1 MPLNRVKNISEA
13 MTNQGQG
20 HSGQRVQQESTST
33 TTFRDGINAGRR
45 VVNNNVSIQ
54 TGEDFSTEFIFDR
67 TSTKGVPG
75 LTNMV
80 RNHGRVVGGN
90 NNQNIP
96 VAYQGLTKI
105 LGLQRMDSECSD
117 MSDFLSAKGSISE
130 FDLGSFSNKDF
141 QILRADSAIFYEPKE
156 VTADM
161 SCNQGA
167 SDPIASVKTQS
178 DKSKSLQ
185 SSGSVVSDGHQ
196 SGKIKLLCSFGGKIL
211 HRPSDGKLRY
221 VGGDTRIISVRK
233 EIPWEELVKKTFG
246 ICKQT
251 HTIKY
256 QLPGEDLDSLVS
268 VSCDEDLQNMIDE
281 YFGLAKL
288 GGSQRLR
295 IFLIP
300 LNESERTPLVVP
312 DTSEQSNHDY
322 QYVVAVNGIAEP
334 SFGKNYSEQ
343 LHSEGSVSKPQ
354 MDRSSSFCRDSPS
367 SLPPLSKPGFSGS
380 HLTPVL
386 NDSYEFIGSLN
397 QSTPYSPNKSR
408 QGDKNGQMQKCVE
421 ILAHGDTEKTKACVT
436 GRLLPE
442 KPRTDFCFPQL
453 AADLMSCDHPSEQF
467 EVHSQIHSPRRV
479 LATPPRLNYS
489 DTNLYSHCYDNS
501 VLNEME
507 LSSEKNIPQ
516 PGDHIRSLLASNG
529 STGSHPVLLH
539 AFSDSFLPENGG
551 RSAFYLEEGTSA
563 SSSLKVA
570 TPLLPS
576 EGLYA
581 ALPEKPVRLQDNG
594 NVITSEGQIKL
605 LSTDSNASY
614 TRMNISNVVIS
625 SGSVDRVNNPY
636 GGVDRPDMKQN
647 LNKEFSLDSD
657 RRSGFD
663 GRDHVLLQ
671 SGSVSDSWNLF
682 AAREPDQISSNVTC
696 NPVSNIGVQASTQD
710 LQVLKDIISSD
721 PNSFK
726 AAVVEQ
732 SYQPEKYQAE
742 LVFKGQKNLAGQLHN
757 TIGITGSEQKNN
769 RSWAKDSE
777 IAGMIQDTIQQ
788 YQEENVPSDPF
799 FELSSG
805 HLLHDTDMPPHVRCQ
820 NNVVQELMIKSST
833 KMDHLAVCGD
843 AKTNPSLNNYTLMHN
858 IAGGTATKVSLLEND
873 LFHPPDDK
881 IDDIFLGES
890 YDEKKKDLFHPP
902 DDKID
907 NLFLG
912 ESYNEKQKDLF
923 HPLDDKIDNLF
934 LGESYDEK
942 QKDLFHP
949 PDDKIDNLF
958 LGESYDENQKVHAF
972 SQSKHAEQN
981 RLETEELFG
990 CTVAS
995 ILPGV
1000 ESSSTAILQMIETTN
1015 CDVESPGAVEVN
1027 VAVDE
1032 LEFEDARADDREKD
1046 ECFSDAMIAE
1056 IEADIYGLQ
1065 IIKNADLEELREL
1078 GCGTYGT
1085 VYHGKWRGS
1094 DVAIKRIKK
1103 GCFVGRSSEQERL
1116 AKDFWREAQILSNL
1130 HHPNVVAFYG
1140 VVPDGAGG
1148 TLATVTEFMANGSLR
1163 NVLLKKDRSLD
1174 RRKKLIIAMD
1184 AAFGM
1189 EYLHS
1194 KNIVH
1199 FDLKCDNLL
1208 VNLRDPQRPIC
1219 KVGDFGLS
1227 RIKRNTLVS
1236 GGVRGTLPW
1245 MAPELLNGCSNRVTE
1260 KVDVFSFGIAMWEI
1274 LTGEEPYANMHCGAI
1289 IGGIV
1294 KNTLRPPI
1302 PIRCDSEWKNLMER
1316 CWSADPDTRPS
1327 FTEITKALR
1336 FMSATLQ
1343 GKGPSLAR

>member
-1 MPLNRVKNISEA
+1 
-13 MTNQGQG
+13 MTSQGQG
-20 HSGQRVQQESTST
+20 HSGQKVQQESTSV
-33 TTFRDGINAGRR
+33 TTFRDGIKAGKS
-45 VVNNNVSIQ
+45 VVNNNVSMQ
-54 TGEDFSTEFIFDR
+54 TGEDFSTEFIYDR
-67 TSTKGVPG
+67 TSTKGVLG

-80 RNHGRVVGGN
+80 QNHGRVVGAN
-90 NNQNIP
+90 NVQNP
-96 VAYQGLTKI
+96 VTYQGLTKI
-105 LGLQRMDSECSD
+105 LGLQRMDSECSSD
-117 MSDFLSAKGSISE
+117 ISDFLSAKGSISE
-130 FDLGSFSNKDF
+130 FDIGSFSNKDF
-141 QILRADSAIFYEPKE
+141 QIHRADSAIFYEPKE
-156 VTADM
+156 ATADL

-167 SDPIASVKTQS
+167 SDRIASVITQS
-178 DKSKSLQ
+178 DKSKLLQ
-185 SSGSVVSDGHQ
+185 PSGSVVSDGPQ

-233 EIPWEELVKKTFG
+233 DIHWEELVRKTFG
-246 ICKQT
+246 ICKQP

-281 YFGLAKL
+281 YYGFEKL

-300 LNESERTPLVVP
+300 LNEPERTPLVVP

-322 QYVVAVNGIAEP
+322 QYVVAVNGIVEP
-334 SFGKNYSEQ
+334 SFGKNNNEQ
-343 LHSEGSVSKPQ
+343 LHSEGSMSKAHV
-354 MDRSSSFCRDSPS
+354 DRSSSFCRDSPY

-380 HLTPVL
+380 HLTSSV
-386 NDSYEFIGSLN
+386 NDSHEFIGSLN
-397 QSTPYSPNKSR
+397 QSTSSSPKKSR

-421 ILAHGDTEKTKACVT
+421 ISAHGNTEKAKACVT

-453 AADLMSCDHPSEQF
+453 AVDLTSCNHPSEHF
-467 EVHSQIHSPRRV
+467 EVHSQIHTPSRG

-489 DTNLYSHCYDNS
+489 DTNLYSHCSDNL
-501 VLNEME
+501 VHDEME
-507 LSSEKNIPQ
+507 VYSEKHIPQ
-516 PGDHIRSLLASNG
+516 PGDHIRSPLASDG

-539 AFSDSFLPENGG
+539 AFSDSFLPEHGG
-551 RSAFYLEEGTSA
+551 RSAFYLEEGTST
-563 SSSLKVA
+563 SSLKVA

-576 EGLYA
+576 DGLSA
-581 ALPEKPVRLQDNG
+581 ALPEMPVRIQDNG
-594 NVITSEGQIKL
+594 NLITPEVQIKL
-605 LSTDSNASY
+605 LNADSNASY
-614 TRMNISNVVIS
+614 TRMNISNGVIS
-625 SGSVDRVNNPY
+625 SGSVDSVSNPY
-636 GGVDRPDMKQN
+636 GGADRPDMKQN
-647 LNKEFSLDSD
+647 LNKEYSLDSV
-657 RRSGFD
+657 RLSGFD
-663 GRDHVLLQ
+663 GRDHLLLQ
-671 SGSVSDSWNLF
+671 SGSLSDSWNPF
-682 AAREPDQISSNVTC
+682 AAREPNKISSNVTYDT
-696 NPVSNIGVQASTQD
+696 VSNIGVQSPTQD
-710 LQVLKDIISSD
+710 LRVLKDIISND

-726 AAVVEQ
+726 ATVEEQ
-732 SYQPEKYQAE
+732 YYQPEKYQAE
-742 LVFKGQKNLAGQLHN
+742 HIFKGQKNPAGQLHIS
-757 TIGITGSEQKNN
+757 TGITGIEQQNN

-777 IAGMIQDTIQQ
+777 IAGMIQDTIQP
-788 YQEENVPSDPF
+788 YQEENVLTDPF
-799 FELSSG
+799 FKLSNG
-805 HLLHDTDMPPHVRCQ
+805 HLLNDTEMPPHVRCLS
-820 NNVVQELMIKSST
+820 NIVPEPMVKSST
-833 KMDHLAVCGD
+833 KLDHLAVCED
-843 AKTNPSLNNYTLMHN
+843 AKTNPSLNNSTLMHN
-858 IAGGTATKVSLLEND
+858 ITEGTANKVSLLDND
-873 LFHPPDDK
+873 LFQPPDDTA
-881 IDDIFLGES
+881 E
-890 YDEKKKDLFHPP
+890 
-902 DDKID
+902 

-912 ESYNEKQKDLF
+912 ESN
-923 HPLDDKIDNLF
+923 
-934 LGESYDEK
+934 DEK
-942 QKDLFHP
+942 QK
-949 PDDKIDNLF
+949 
-958 LGESYDENQKVHAF
+958 VHGI

-981 RLETEELFG
+981 RLETEEFLG
-990 CTVAS
+990 CTIAN
-995 ILPGV
+995 IPPDV
-1000 ESSSTAILQMIETTN
+1000 ESSSTAILQMIDTTN
-1015 CDVESPGAVEVN
+1015 CDVESPGAAEAN
-1027 VAVDE
+1027 VTVDE

-1245 MAPELLNGCSNRVTE
+1245 MAPELLNGSSNRVTE

-1302 PIRCDSEWKNLMER
+1302 PVRCDSEWKNLMER

>member
-1 MPLNRVKNISEA
+1 MPLNRVKKVSEA

-20 HSGQRVQQESTST
+20 HSGQRVQQESSP
-33 TTFRDGINAGRR
+33 TTFRDGINAGKS
-45 VVNNNVSIQ
+45 VVNNNVSMQ
-54 TGEDFSTEFIFDR
+54 TGEDFSTEFIYDR

-80 RNHGRVVGGN
+80 QNHGRVVGAN
-90 NNQNIP
+90 KVQNIP
-96 VAYQGLTKI
+96 VVYQGLTKI
-105 LGLQRMDSECSD
+105 LGLKRMDSECSSD
-117 MSDFLSAKGSISE
+117 ISDFLSAKGSISE
-130 FDLGSFSNKDF
+130 FDIGSFSNKDF
-141 QILRADSAIFYEPKE
+141 QIQRADSPIFYEPKE
-156 VTADM
+156 ATADM
-161 SCNQGA
+161 FSNQGA
-167 SDPIASVKTQS
+167 SDPTASFITQS
-178 DKSKSLQ
+178 DISKLLQ
-185 SSGSVVSDGHQ
+185 PSGSVVSDGPQ
-196 SGKIKLLCSFGGKIL
+196 SCKIKLLCSFGGKIL

-221 VGGDTRIISVRK
+221 VGGDTRIISIRK
-233 EIPWEELVKKTFG
+233 DILWEELVRKTFG
-246 ICKQT
+246 ICKQP

-281 YFGLAKL
+281 YYGLEKL

-295 IFLIP
+295 IFVIP
-300 LNESERTPLVVP
+300 LNETERTPLVVS
-312 DTSEQSNHDY
+312 DTSEQNNHDY
-322 QYVVAVNGIAEP
+322 QYVVAVNGIGET

-343 LHSEGSVSKPQ
+343 LHSEESMSKPH

-367 SLPPLSKPGFSGS
+367 SLPSLSKPGFSVS

-386 NDSYEFIGSLN
+386 NESYEVIGSLN
-397 QSTPYSPNKSR
+397 QSTSYSPKKSR
-408 QGDKNGQMQKCVE
+408 QGDSYGEMQKCVE
-421 ILAHGDTEKTKACVT
+421 ISAHGNTEKTKACVT

-442 KPRTDFCFPQL
+442 KLRTDFTFPQL
-453 AADLMSCDHPSEQF
+453 AADLMSCNHPSEHF
-467 EVHSQIHSPRRV
+467 AVHSHIPVPSSRG
-479 LATPPRLNYS
+479 LATSPRLNYS
-489 DTNLYSHCYDNS
+489 DTNLYCHCSGNS
-501 VLNEME
+501 IIKEME
-507 LSSEKNIPQ
+507 VYSEKNISQ
-516 PGDHIRSLLASNG
+516 PGDHIRSPLASNG
-529 STGSHPVLLH
+529 STESHPVLLH
-539 AFSDSFLPENGG
+539 AFSDSFLPEHGG
-551 RSAFYLEEGTSA
+551 RSAFYLEKGTST
-563 SSSLKVA
+563 SPSLKVA

-576 EGLYA
+576 EGVYA
-581 ALPEKPVRLQDNG
+581 ALAEKPVRIQDNG
-594 NVITSEGQIKL
+594 NPIASEVQIKL
-605 LSTDSNASY
+605 LNADSNASY
-614 TRMNISNVVIS
+614 TRMNISNGVTS
-625 SGSVDRVNNPY
+625 SGSMDRVKNSY
-636 GGVDRPDMKQN
+636 GGADRPDMKQN
-647 LNKEFSLDSD
+647 LSKEYSLDSD
-657 RRSGFD
+657 RPSGFD
-663 GRDHVLLQ
+663 GRDHLLLQ
-671 SGSVSDSWNLF
+671 SGSVSDSWNPF
-682 AAREPDQISSNVTC
+682 AAREPNKISLNVTC
-696 NPVSNIGVQASTQD
+696 DPVSNVGVQAPTQD
-710 LQVLKDIISSD
+710 LRVLKDIISND

-726 AAVVEQ
+726 DAAIEQ
-732 SYQPEKYQAE
+732 SYRPEKYQAE
-742 LVFKGQKNLAGQLHN
+742 HIFKGQKNQAGQLHFS
-757 TIGITGSEQKNN
+757 TEITGSDQQNN
-769 RSWAKDSE
+769 RSSAKDSGT
-777 IAGMIQDTIQQ
+777 AGRIQGSLQP
-788 YQEENVPSDPF
+788 YHEKNVLTDPF
-799 FELSSG
+799 FEVSNDP
-805 HLLHDTDMPPHVRCQ
+805 LLNDTEMPPLVCCK
-820 NNVVQELMIKSST
+820 NNIDQE
-833 KMDHLAVCGD
+833 
-843 AKTNPSLNNYTLMHN
+843 PRN
-858 IAGGTATKVSLLEND
+858 ITEGTAIKVSLLDND
-873 LFHPPDDK
+873 LFQHPDD
-881 IDDIFLGES
+881 EV
-890 YDEKKKDLFHPP
+890 EK
-902 DDKID
+902 
-907 NLFLG
+907 
-912 ESYNEKQKDLF
+912 
-923 HPLDDKIDNLF
+923 LF

-942 QKDLFHP
+942 QK
-949 PDDKIDNLF
+949 
-958 LGESYDENQKVHAF
+958 VHGS
-972 SQSKHAEQN
+972 SQSKHAEKN
-981 RLETEELFG
+981 RLETDEFLG
-990 CTVAS
+990 CTVAG
-995 ILPGV
+995 IPPGV
-1000 ESSSTAILQMIETTN
+1000 ESSATAILQMIDTIN
-1015 CDVESPGAVEVN
+1015 CDVKSPGSAEAN
-1027 VAVDE
+1027 VTLDE
-1032 LEFEDARADDREKD
+1032 SKFEDARADDREKD

-1245 MAPELLNGCSNRVTE
+1245 MAPELLNGSSNRVTE

-1302 PIRCDSEWKNLMER
+1302 PVRCDSEWKNLMEQ

-1336 FMSATLQ
+1336 YMSATLQ
-1343 GKGPSLAR
+1343 GKGPGLAR